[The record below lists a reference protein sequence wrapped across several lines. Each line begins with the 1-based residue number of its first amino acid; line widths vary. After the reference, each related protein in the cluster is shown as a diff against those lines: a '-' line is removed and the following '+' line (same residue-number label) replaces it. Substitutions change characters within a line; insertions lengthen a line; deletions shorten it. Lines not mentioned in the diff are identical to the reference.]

1 MSASI
6 MTLGVQLLLQ
16 LVKNKQPLSL
26 ITDRGIKPEKMFTPE
41 ELHLF
46 NFIREHVKTY
56 KALPTIPF
64 LLNHK
69 DFHKYAQS
77 KVTHDPVEVFIDK
90 VIERQMTHEL
100 QAFASELHDGMLSNN
115 IYNVA
120 TSVADMA
127 SRLKIYEQGSLRSS
141 RDKIYNMDEAMCLAL
156 DLHDS
161 RQKSYGIKGMSLGLP
176 YIDHVTDGVYDG
188 DFAAIIARPGKGKT
202 YFLLNACMKAW
213 LIHKQPGIIFSYEMP
228 ASQLGRRCLG
238 LALETNTD
246 PIKKGRLSTPFRKE
260 INKWVTELR
269 LSQASCPLYVV
280 QGSMDSTLA
289 FMEDI
294 VFEKQPKWV
303 GVDAAYIMRAR
314 KSRGAVSRTDNIA
327 DGAEGMK
334 SLAMAT
340 NTSLIATY
348 QYNRKGGGSLDNIMY
363 SDVIGQV
370 ASLVFDI
377 GDDKKT
383 TAKWSGI
390 VSKIF
395 SILKGRDGEQGA
407 VRVLFDVLNSRISQA
422 EVVFN
427 QDTNMSQFQI
437 DQMKKGYDEY
447 VLANPEAM
455 KAQES
460 LSTFSFGGDTGNYDF
475 NSSLMA

>member
-1 MSASI
+1 
-6 MTLGVQLLLQ
+6 MTLGIQLLLQ
-16 LVKNKQPLSL
+16 IVKHHQPLSV
-26 ITDRGIKPEKMFTPE
+26 ITDRGLNPEQMFTPE
-41 ELHLF
+41 ELKLY
-46 NFIREHVKTY
+46 NFIREHTKTY
-56 KALPTIPF
+56 KAAPTMAL

-69 DFHKYAQS
+69 EFNGYAKL
-77 KVTHDPVEVFIDK
+77 KVTHDPIDVFIDK
-90 VIERQMTHEL
+90 VIERQMTSEM
-100 QAFASELHDGMLSNN
+100 QAFASDLHDGMLSQN
-115 IYNVA
+115 IYTVA
-120 TSVADMA
+120 QSVIDMA
-127 SRLKIYEQGSLRSS
+127 AKLKEYERGSARSS
-141 RDKIYNMDEAMCLAL
+141 RDKIFMMHEAMMLAL
-156 DLHDS
+156 ELHDA

-176 YIDHVTDGVYDG
+176 FIDHVTDGVYNG

-213 LIHKQPGIIFSYEMP
+213 LIHNQPGVIFSYEMP

-238 LALETNTD
+238 LALATNTD
-246 PIKKGRLSTPFRKE
+246 PIKKGRLSTPFNKE
-260 INKWVTELR
+260 INKWVTEL
-269 LSQASCPLYVV
+269 SFGAAGCPLYIV

-289 FMEDI
+289 FMEDV

-314 KSRGAVSRTDNIA
+314 KHKGAVSRTDNIA
-327 DGAEGMK
+327 DGAEGLK

-377 GDDKKT
+377 AEDKKENST
-383 TAKWSGI
+383 KWSGI

-427 QDTNMSQFQI
+427 QDVQMSPFQLE
-437 DQMKKGYDEY
+437 QMKKGYDEY
-447 VLANPEAM
+447 VMANPEAM
-455 KAQES
+455 KAQNRMS
-460 LSTFSFGGDTGNYDF
+460 NFSFASPDANYAF
-475 NSSLMA
+475 PSHLTV